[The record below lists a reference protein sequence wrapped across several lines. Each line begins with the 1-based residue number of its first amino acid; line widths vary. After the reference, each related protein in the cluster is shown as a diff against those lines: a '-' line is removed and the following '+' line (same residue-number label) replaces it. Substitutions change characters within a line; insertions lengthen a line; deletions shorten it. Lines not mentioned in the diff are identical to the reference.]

1 VGHQSL
7 ARNLFKDSFHRT
19 ETNMPQPPIPPKT
32 LTRVPD
38 FSPEVRLILTV
49 HHTTL
54 LKIENTTEANEET
67 AL

>member
-1 VGHQSL
+1 
-7 ARNLFKDSFHRT
+7 
-19 ETNMPQPPIPPKT
+19 MPQPPIPPKT